1 MKAKS
6 KASREAVLH
15 AFSKEANRNEDTLA
29 NYLECYPEYRES
41 IIDLSVELLTT
52 PAFENLSDEA
62 HADERAKKAWLT
74 FQSMLNPEDPASA
87 ATQSTIN
94 PLARIDA
101 GKFKVLAVHLNV
113 SRRFLS
119 RLRDNAIQVETIP
132 KQFLELLAQQ
142 LRVSVEVLRTTLT
155 APSAIA
161 AGQRFKASGKPVAGQ
176 KVTFEDALAT
186 SGLTESQQNILRTM
200 KD

>member
-15 AFSKEANRNEDTLA
+15 AFSKEANRNAETLA

-52 PAFENLSDEA
+52 PAFERLSDESYT
-62 HADERAKKAWLT
+62 DERAQKAWLR
-74 FQSMLNPEDPASA
+74 FQSMLNPEDPASS
-87 ATQSTIN
+87 ATQRAIN
-94 PLARIDA
+94 PLAGIDT
-101 GKFKVLAVHLNV
+101 GKFKALAVNLNV

-142 LRVSVEVLRTTLT
+142 LRISAEVLRKSLT

-176 KVTFEDALAT
+176 KVTFDDALA
-186 SGLTESQQNILRTM
+186 SSALTESQQNRLRAM